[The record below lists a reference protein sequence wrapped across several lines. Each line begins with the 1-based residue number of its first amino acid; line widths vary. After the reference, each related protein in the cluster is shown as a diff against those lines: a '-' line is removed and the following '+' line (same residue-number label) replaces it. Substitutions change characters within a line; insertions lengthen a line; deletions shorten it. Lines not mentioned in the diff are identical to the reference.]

1 MFDEASQFVIILLA
15 RFRNFIYRNS
25 VYYGQLSPQG
35 IGKQMLGE
43 GLGKQILF
51 SEHGI
56 LKSDNVF
63 ESMFTEQYTTSVNLQ
78 AGSILVSP
86 AAQ

>member
-1 MFDEASQFVIILLA
+1 MFDKASQFVIILLA

-25 VYYGQLSPQG
+25 VYHGQLSPQA
-35 IGKQMLGE
+35 IGKQMLDE
-43 GLGKQILF
+43 GLGKQVLF

-56 LKSDNVF
+56 LKPDNVF
-63 ESMFTEQYTTSVNLQ
+63 ESMFAKQYTTGVHLQ

-86 AAQ
+86 APQ